1 MVKHRSIFSK
11 HGCLSICPKLIKL
24 FKVFKPSRWENTK
37 LDLIPLT
44 TLILTP
50 FLALSALH
58 SYIPASSKLM
68 FDFMY
73 RTLVVCCPSTSVN
86 ASDVMVTWS
95 LTCARLSLWYSWT
108 LSWYFEE
115 NVQLILRS
123 LPYRAHSSDSGLIFK
138 RDAEKYHEHS
148 YSVWSRLIEF
158 TILTYFWAT
167 FNECNGFIL
176 IFY

>member
-1 MVKHRSIFSK
+1 M
-11 HGCLSICPKLIKL
+11 
-24 FKVFKPSRWENTK
+24 
-37 LDLIPLT
+37 T

-73 RTLVVCCPSTSVN
+73 RSLVVCCPSTSVN